1 MNQLDDGPADLC
13 EAIATLLLWRD
24 NSWQELEDELIKML
38 SKRDRWMQGFV
49 FNAELDE
56 SLLRSALERPFARA
70 AMKAMNQICEL
81 LDESD
86 CNQIDT
92 IAQAAYSNL
101 NGERF
106 AALANC
112 PSLYEPTDIDDV
124 AALEAAL
131 AAFQDLASMLLTK
144 EGQFRAKFTKTEGFP
159 TTAKN
164 EKALVA
170 ALVESFSLRPGF
182 REALDAFRSL
192 PPIHYSDDEW
202 RIVRACFVLLRHA
215 AAHLKTIFS
224 EVAKCDFVE
233 VAQIAQQA
241 LAISEGAFTVA
252 DDIRHLLVDEF
263 QDTSRR
269 QHRLLADLI
278 AHWQDREGRTCFFV
292 GDPRQSIY
300 FFRDADAELFPRVQN
315 VGLELGEGDS
325 LLFTKAQLTANF
337 RTEPALVDRLNS
349 IFEQVFA
356 NDDGSGI
363 THTHAVAAR
372 QGGSAQRA
380 GNHCSLHPEF
390 VPAPAPFKRVTPD
403 QVAAAAKAKS
413 NQLHQIVELVQSLQP
428 RVQKA
433 QEEGKKFRIAVLGRA
448 HKALLPIA
456 EALRSTGIPF
466 RAIDLEPLA
475 ERPEVTDVLN
485 LARAFLNPEDR
496 VAWLG
501 VLRAPWCGLSLE
513 ELHTLTSAD
522 DPAIVS
528 RPVSELASERFHL
541 LNAGAQIAVRRILD
555 VSAEAA
561 YLRAS
566 QPTQAL
572 GAWLEMVWQR
582 VGGAGCVDAQGRA
595 NVDLLWAVLD
605 QLPNGEQDLLGPALN
620 SALRELKAQPDP
632 AASSSYGVQ
641 LLTIH
646 KSKGLEFEVVIIPD
660 LQAQSGGAKLNML
673 SWLERGLSEDVDP
686 GQPTEFLVAPFSLK
700 GATGGATKKWVDTVY
715 RDRERQEMRRL
726 LYVAATRARDELHL
740 FARPGYKENPED
752 GSRSLLNPPESLLA
766 TAWPALE
773 AEVRAQFE
781 ALQWTNSTPNQPQ
794 PVSADGPT
802 TLRRLPATFSSE
814 GTIFPGI
821 SLAAEGEEHGNA
833 LYSRES
839 GSAESRVLGRAV
851 HTLLEQLALWRSSSL
866 SWDDARA
873 ALPNESARLVA
884 QMRAAG
890 LTRTDAERLTGET
903 LAVAT
908 ATTNDTL
915 GQWVIDSHPEAGS
928 EISWTGVLGGVIR
941 TVQADRVFRCGPAP
955 LQAGTDWWVVDFK
968 TAILDQDADPA
979 ALVRLRSVFSPQLD
993 VYSRVL
999 RQLHGDAITIHAG
1012 LYYPRMQKFDW
1023 WDTSAF

>member
-1 MNQLDDGPADLC
+1 M
-13 EAIATLLLWRD
+13 R
-24 NSWQELEDELIKML
+24 
-38 SKRDRWMQGFV
+38 
-49 FNAELDE
+49 
-56 SLLRSALERPFARA
+56 
-70 AMKAMNQICEL
+70 
-81 LDESD
+81 
-86 CNQIDT
+86 
-92 IAQAAYSNL
+92 
-101 NGERF
+101 
-106 AALANC
+106 
-112 PSLYEPTDIDDV
+112 
-124 AALEAAL
+124 
-131 AAFQDLASMLLTK
+131 LTK

-456 EALRSTGIPF
+456 EALRSTGISARSTLSRWRNGRKSPMCSTLLVPSLIRRTAWHGLEYFGPHGAACLWRNFTHSRVQTTRQSFHARSLNWRVSVSISSTQAHRSPF
-466 RAIDLEPLA
+466 G
-475 ERPEVTDVLN
+475 
-485 LARAFLNPEDR
+485 AFSTFRQKLP
-496 VAWLG
+496 
-501 VLRAPWCGLSLE
+501 
-513 ELHTLTSAD
+513 TSAH
-522 DPAIVS
+522 PS
-528 RPVSELASERFHL
+528 P
-541 LNAGAQIAVRRILD
+541 
-555 VSAEAA
+555 
-561 YLRAS
+561 
-566 QPTQAL
+566 P
-572 GAWLEMVWQR
+572 
-582 VGGAGCVDAQGRA
+582 
-595 NVDLLWAVLD
+595 
-605 QLPNGEQDLLGPALN
+605 
-620 SALRELKAQPDP
+620 K
-632 AASSSYGVQ
+632 
-641 LLTIH
+641 
-646 KSKGLEFEVVIIPD
+646 
-660 LQAQSGGAKLNML
+660 
-673 SWLERGLSEDVDP
+673 LSEP
-686 GQPTEFLVAPFSLK
+686 GW
-700 GATGGATKKWVDTVY
+700 KW
-715 RDRERQEMRRL
+715 
-726 LYVAATRARDELHL
+726 
-740 FARPGYKENPED
+740 F
-752 GSRSLLNPPESLLA
+752 GS
-766 TAWPALE
+766 
-773 AEVRAQFE
+773 
-781 ALQWTNSTPNQPQ
+781 
-794 PVSADGPT
+794 G
-802 TLRRLPATFSSE
+802 
-814 GTIFPGI
+814 
-821 SLAAEGEEHGNA
+821 
-833 LYSRES
+833 
-839 GSAESRVLGRAV
+839 
-851 HTLLEQLALWRSSSL
+851 
-866 SWDDARA
+866 
-873 ALPNESARLVA
+873 
-884 QMRAAG
+884 
-890 LTRTDAERLTGET
+890 
-903 LAVAT
+903 
-908 ATTNDTL
+908 
-915 GQWVIDSHPEAGS
+915 
-928 EISWTGVLGGVIR
+928 
-941 TVQADRVFRCGPAP
+941 
-955 LQAGTDWWVVDFK
+955 
-968 TAILDQDADPA
+968 
-979 ALVRLRSVFSPQLD
+979 
-993 VYSRVL
+993 
-999 RQLHGDAITIHAG
+999 
-1012 LYYPRMQKFDW
+1012 
-1023 WDTSAF
+1023 